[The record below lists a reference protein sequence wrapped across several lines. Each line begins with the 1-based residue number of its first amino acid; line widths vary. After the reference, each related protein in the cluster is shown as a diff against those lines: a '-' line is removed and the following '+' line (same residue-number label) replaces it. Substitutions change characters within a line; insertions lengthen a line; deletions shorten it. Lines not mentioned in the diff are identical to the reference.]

1 MLLDYVF
8 RRIGLFIF
16 MVLIL
21 SVFTF
26 LLSFLFPGDALSNLS
41 GIPSQNF
48 AQHAELEE
56 KYFYN
61 SNYFMQYIAFV
72 GRILQGDWG
81 VSFASGDSVFAQ
93 ILVLIPATLELS
105 IYALIVSVVV
115 GIPVGVLSSAY
126 YKQWLDKVISST
138 TMIAYSMPIFW
149 LALLLIMMFS
159 LQLGWFPMS
168 GRMSL
173 LYEIPTRSGFIL
185 IDIMLADFP
194 YNGMA
199 FIDAL
204 HHLTL
209 PTIVLA
215 MYPTTVLVRF
225 TRESMLKVME
235 QNFIKT
241 ARAKGLNRRQL
252 IMHHT
257 LRNALLPVIK
267 QIGLQF
273 STLITLA
280 MITEIIFSWP
290 GIGRWLIDSI
300 YQRDYPA
307 IQGGLMAVSLFII
320 FATIIAELAYT
331 LFDPLS
337 RNQAHG
343 KV

>member
-1 MLLDYVF
+1 
-8 RRIGLFIF
+8 
-16 MVLIL
+16 MVLNYILRRLGLLLFMMFTL

-26 LLSFLFPGDALSNLS
+26 SLSYLFPGDPLSNLS
-41 GIPSQNF
+41 GISNTSFSQTS
-48 AQHAELEE
+48 ELQE
-56 KYFYN
+56 KYHFN
-61 SNYFMQYIAFV
+61 DNYLMQYFAFIA
-72 GRILQGDWG
+72 RIVQGDWG
-81 VSFASGDSVFAQ
+81 VSFASGDSVFTH
-93 ILVLIPATLELS
+93 IIELFPATLELS
-105 IYALIVSVVV
+105 IYALIISVVV
-115 GIPVGVLSSAY
+115 GVPAGILAAAY
-126 YKQWLDKVISST
+126 HRRWPDKLVNST
-138 TMIAYSMPIFW
+138 TLVGYSMPVFW

-168 GRMSL
+168 GRMGL
-173 LYEIPTRSGFIL
+173 LYEIPSQTGFIL
-185 IDIMLADFP
+185 IDIVLADFP
-194 YNGMA
+194 YSGLAML
-199 FIDAL
+199 DAL

-225 TRESMLKVME
+225 TRESMLHVLE
-235 QNFIKT
+235 QSFIKT
-241 ARAKGLNRRQL
+241 ARAKGLNRAQL
-252 IMHHT
+252 IMHHA

-280 MITEIIFSWP
+280 MITEVIFSWP
-290 GIGRWLIDSI
+290 GVGRWLIDSI

-307 IQGGLMAVSLFII
+307 IQGGLLAVSMFVIL
-320 FATIIAELAYT
+320 ATIIAELTYT

>member
-1 MLLDYVF
+1 MRLDYIL
-8 RRIGLFIF
+8 RRIGLFVF
-16 MVLIL
+16 MVLML

-41 GIPSQNF
+41 GIPSNNF
-48 AQHAELEE
+48 AQHTQLED
-56 KYFYN
+56 KYLYN
-61 SNYFMQYIAFV
+61 SNYFMQYIAFL

-81 VSFASGDSVFAQ
+81 LSFASGGSVFSQ
-93 ILVLIPATLELS
+93 ILDLIPATLELS
-105 IYALIVSVVV
+105 IYALFVSVVIGV
-115 GIPVGVLSSAY
+115 PTGILASAY
-126 YKQWLDKVISST
+126 YKQWPDKLISST
-138 TMIAYSMPIFW
+138 TMIGYSMPIFW
-149 LALLLIMMFS
+149 LALLLIMLFS

-173 LYEIPTRSGFIL
+173 LYEIPPTTGFIL
-185 IDIMLADFP
+185 IDISLASFP
-194 YNGMA
+194 YQGMA

-215 MYPTTVLVRF
+215 MYPTTVLIRF
-225 TRESMLKVME
+225 TRESMLKVMD

-252 IMHHT
+252 IIHHA

-320 FATIIAELAYT
+320 FATIIAELIYT

>member
-1 MLLDYVF
+1 MVLDYML
-8 RRIGLFIF
+8 RRLALLLF
-16 MVLIL
+16 MMLTL
-21 SVFTF
+21 SIFTF
-26 LLSFLFPGDALSNLS
+26 SLSHLFPGDVLANLS
-41 GIPSQNF
+41 GITNTSFSQTS
-48 AQHAELEE
+48 ELEA
-56 KYFYN
+56 KYHLDA
-61 SNYFMQYIAFV
+61 NYVVQYFAFL
-72 GRILQGDWG
+72 GRIIQGDWG
-81 VSFASGDSVFAQ
+81 LSFASGDDVFKH
-93 ILVLIPATLELS
+93 IVDLLPATLELC
-105 IYALIVSVVV
+105 IYALVVSVVIGV
-115 GIPVGVLSSAY
+115 PAGILAAAY
-126 YKQWLDKVISST
+126 HKRWPDKLINST
-138 TMIAYSMPIFW
+138 TLAGYSMPVFW
-149 LALLLIMMFS
+149 LALVLIMIFS

-168 GRMSL
+168 GRMGL
-173 LYEIPTRSGFIL
+173 LYEIDSVTGFIL
-185 IDIMLADFP
+185 IDIVLTDFP
-194 YNGMA
+194 YSGMA

-225 TRESMLKVME
+225 TRESMLTVLDKS
-235 QNFIKT
+235 FIKT
-241 ARAKGLNRRQL
+241 ARAKGLNRAQL
-252 IMHHT
+252 IIHHA

-280 MITEIIFSWP
+280 MITEVIFSWP

-307 IQGGLMAVSLFII
+307 IQGGLLAVSLFVIL
-320 FATIIAELAYT
+320 ATIIAELTYT